1 VSSPLLVIVDSSV
14 TNLKILERL
23 ATSLADGT
31 SARTFR
37 SPAEAIA
44 FCRDEAPDLV
54 AVAGETGE
62 AEAAEFIARL
72 RTVPG
77 CTDTPVVV
85 IAPYED
91 RDCIDRALA
100 AGAADHLISPVD
112 HHEFRTR
119 IGNLLRYR
127 GPAAAAVPAEEPRPR
142 FDVAEAHER
151 LLGVLDAI
159 PAMVCATGA
168 DGRYRF
174 VNHPFAEFAGRRAK
188 QLLGRGPREAHD
200 DALGRLIAE
209 DDARI
214 LSGAL
219 RPGTSEDEIV
229 AGDGTR
235 RVLQTTKSLFRDGD
249 DAMVVTVLEDIT
261 ERNDAERQQAAARD
275 QAELANRSKTEFL
288 ATMSHELRTPL
299 NAIIGFSQV
308 MAGEMLGPITTQKY
322 VGYARDVL
330 ASAEHLLGIINDIL
344 DVSKLEAGRLE
355 LTEETIELDKSIAD
369 VLLLLEAKARAAEI
383 RFDLRSEG
391 TIPRL
396 IADPRKIKQIVLNVV
411 SNAVKFSHP
420 GGEIEIV
427 LRQRGGGIAGGGIAG
442 GGIAVAVIDHGIGMD
457 AQEVALAST
466 RFGQVASALSRRHA
480 GTGLGLPLA
489 IGLVELHGGQLTIE
503 STKGSGTTVTITF
516 PPDRSESPIAALAG
530 VGGLGRRF

>member
-1 VSSPLLVIVDSSV
+1 MIVDSSV

-23 ATSLADGT
+23 ATSLGDGT
-31 SARTFR
+31 EARTFR
-37 SPAEAIA
+37 SAAEAIA
-44 FCRDEAPDLV
+44 FCRELPPDLV
-54 AVAGETGE
+54 LVAGETGD
-62 AEAAEFIARL
+62 AEAAEFLTRL
-72 RTVPG
+72 RDVPG
-77 CTDTPVVV
+77 CAEIPVVV

-127 GPAAAAVPAEEPRPR
+127 RAAEPRPPAEEPRLR

-151 LLGVLDAI
+151 LLRVLDAI

-174 VNHPFAEFAGRRAK
+174 VNHPFAEFVGRRAK
-188 QLLGRGPREAHD
+188 QLLGRGPAEAHD

-209 DDARI
+209 DDARV
-214 LSGAL
+214 LSGVL
-219 RPGTSEDEIV
+219 RPGTSEDAIV
-229 AGDGTR
+229 AADGTR

-249 DAMVVTVLEDIT
+249 DAMVVTVLEDVT
-261 ERNDAERQQAAARD
+261 ERKEAEREQGAARD

-308 MAGEMLGPITTQKY
+308 MAGEMLGPITTHKY

-355 LTEETIELDKSIAD
+355 LAEETIELDGLIAD
-369 VLLLLEAKARAAEI
+369 VLRLVEAKARAGEM
-383 RFDLRSEG
+383 RLDLRSEG

-396 IADPRKIKQIVLNVV
+396 IADPRKVKQIVLNVV

-427 LRQRGGGIAGGGIAG
+427 LRLRG
-442 GGIAVAVIDHGIGMD
+442 GGIAVAIVDHGIGMD

-466 RFGQVASALSRRHA
+466 RFGQVASSLSRRHA

-503 STKGSGTTVTITF
+503 STKGSGTTVTIAF

-530 VGGLGRRF
+530 VGRRF

>member
-1 VSSPLLVIVDSSV
+1 VSSPLLFIVDISA

-23 ATSLADGT
+23 AISLGDGT
-31 SARTFR
+31 EARTFR
-37 SPAEAIA
+37 SAAEAIA
-44 FCRDEAPDLV
+44 SCRKEAPDLV

-62 AEAAEFIARL
+62 GEAAEFIARL
-72 RTVPG
+72 RAVPG
-77 CTDTPVVV
+77 CADTPVVV

-91 RDCIDRALA
+91 RDCIDRALG
-100 AGAADHLISPVD
+100 AGAADHLLSPVD

-127 GPAAAAVPAEEPRPR
+127 HVAEPPPPLPTEEPRPR
-142 FDVAEAHER
+142 FDVREAHER
-151 LLGVLDAI
+151 LLRVLDAI

-174 VNHPFAEFAGRRAK
+174 VNHPFAEFVGRRAK
-188 QLLGRGPREAHD
+188 QLLGRSPVEAHD

-209 DDARI
+209 DDARL

-219 RPGTSEDEIV
+219 RPGTSEDEII
-229 AGDGTR
+229 AGDGKR

-249 DAMVVTVLEDIT
+249 DATVVTVLEDVT
-261 ERNDAERQQAAARD
+261 ERKEAEREQAAARD

-355 LTEETIELDKSIAD
+355 LTEETVELDQLVAD
-369 VLLLLEAKARAAEI
+369 VLRLVEAKARAGEI
-383 RFDLRSEG
+383 RLDLRSEG
-391 TIPRL
+391 TLPRL
-396 IADPRKIKQIVLNVV
+396 IGDPRKIKQIVLNVV

-427 LRQRGGGIAGGGIAG
+427 LRLRGGAIV
-442 GGIAVAVIDHGIGMD
+442 VAVIDHGIGMD

-466 RFGQVASALSRRHA
+466 RFGQVASSLNRRHA

-489 IGLVELHGGQLTIE
+489 IGLVELHGGTLTIE
-503 STKGSGTTVTITF
+503 STKGSGTTVTIAF
-516 PPDRSESPIAALAG
+516 PPDRSETPLAALAG
-530 VGGLGRRF
+530 VGGSGRRF

>member
-1 VSSPLLVIVDSSV
+1 MSSPLLVVVDSSA

-23 ATSLADGT
+23 AISLGDGT
-31 SARTFR
+31 EARTFR
-37 SPAEAIA
+37 SAAEALA
-44 FCRDEAPDLV
+44 VCRDQPPDLIV
-54 AVAGETGE
+54 AAGETGE
-62 AEAAEFIARL
+62 AEAAEFITRL
-72 RTVPG
+72 RVVPG
-77 CTDTPVVV
+77 CAEVPVVV

-100 AGAADHLISPVD
+100 AGAADHLLSPVD

-127 GPAAAAVPAEEPRPR
+127 RVVEPPSPQPPEEPSPR
-142 FDVAEAHER
+142 FDIGEAHER
-151 LLGVLDAI
+151 LLRVLDAI
-159 PAMVCATGA
+159 PAMVCATGV

-174 VNHPFAEFAGRRAK
+174 VNHAFAEFAGRRAK
-188 QLLGRGPREAHD
+188 QLLGRGPAEAHD

-209 DDARI
+209 DDARL

-219 RPGTSEDEIV
+219 RPGASDDEIV
-229 AGDGTR
+229 AADGR
-235 RVLQTTKSLFRDGD
+235 RRMLQTTKTLLRDGD
-249 DAMVVTVLEDIT
+249 DAMVVTVLEDVT
-261 ERNDAERQQAAARD
+261 DRKEAEHEQATARD

-355 LTEETIELDKSIAD
+355 LTEETVELDGLIAD
-369 VLLLLEAKARAAEI
+369 VLRLIEAKARAGEI
-383 RFDLRSEG
+383 RLDLRSEG
-391 TIPRL
+391 VIPRL
-396 IADPRKIKQIVLNVV
+396 TADPRKIKQVVLNIV

-427 LRQRGGGIAGGGIAG
+427 LRLRGGGVV
-442 GGIAVAVIDHGIGMD
+442 VAVSDHGIGMD
-457 AQEVALAST
+457 AKEVALAST
-466 RFGQVASALSRRHA
+466 RFGQVASSLSRRHA

-489 IGLVELHGGQLTIE
+489 IGLVELHGGRLTID
-503 STKGSGTTVTITF
+503 STKGSGTTVTIAF
-516 PPDRSESPIAALAG
+516 PPDRSETPFAALAG
-530 VGGLGRRF
+530 VGRRF

>member
-1 VSSPLLVIVDSSV
+1 VSSPLVVIVDSSV

-23 ATSLADGT
+23 ATSLGDGT
-31 SARTFR
+31 EARTFR
-37 SPAEAIA
+37 SAAEAIA
-44 FCRDEAPDLV
+44 VCRDQPPDLI

-72 RTVPG
+72 RAVPG
-77 CTDTPVVV
+77 CGEIPVVV

-127 GPAAAAVPAEEPRPR
+127 HAAAPPPAEEKRPR

-151 LLGVLDAI
+151 LLRVLDSI

-174 VNHPFAEFAGRRAK
+174 VNHPFAEFVGRRAK
-188 QLLGRGPREAHD
+188 QLLGREPGEAHD

-209 DDARI
+209 DDARL
-214 LSGAL
+214 LSGTTRA
-219 RPGTSEDEIV
+219 GTSEDEIV
-229 AGDGTR
+229 AADGKR
-235 RVLQTTKSLFRDGD
+235 RVLLTVKSLFRDGD
-249 DAMVVTVLEDIT
+249 DATVVTVLDDIT
-261 ERNDAERQQAAARD
+261 ERKEAEREQAAARD

-355 LTEETIELDKSIAD
+355 LAEETIELDQLIVD
-369 VLLLLEAKARAAEI
+369 VLRLVEAKARAGEI
-383 RFDLRSEG
+383 RLDLRSEG
-391 TIPRL
+391 SIPRL

-427 LRQRGGGIAGGGIAG
+427 LRQRSGGIV
-442 GGIAVAVIDHGIGMD
+442 VAVIDHGIGMD

-466 RFGQVASALSRRHA
+466 RFGQVASSLSRRHA

-489 IGLVELHGGQLTIE
+489 VGLVELHGGMLTIE
-503 STKGSGTTVTITF
+503 STKGSGTTVTIAF
-516 PPDRSESPIAALAG
+516 PPDRSETPIAALAG
-530 VGGLGRRF
+530 IGGPGHRF

>member
-1 VSSPLLVIVDSSV
+1 LFIVDSSA

-23 ATSLADGT
+23 VLSLGDGT
-31 SARTFR
+31 EARTFR
-37 SPAEAIA
+37 SAAEAVA
-44 FCRDEAPDLV
+44 FCRAQTPDLV

-62 AEAAEFIARL
+62 AEAAEFIAWL
-72 RTVPG
+72 RAVPG
-77 CTDTPVVV
+77 CAEVPVVV

-127 GPAAAAVPAEEPRPR
+127 QPAAAPPPPPPEEPRVR
-142 FDVAEAHER
+142 VDLSEAHER
-151 LLGVLDAI
+151 LLRVLDGI

-174 VNHPFAEFAGRRAK
+174 VNHAFAEFVGRRAK
-188 QLLGRGPREAHD
+188 QLLGRGPAEAHGN
-200 DALGRLIAE
+200 ALGRLIAE
-209 DDARI
+209 DDARV

-219 RPGTSEDEIV
+219 RPGASEDEIV
-229 AGDGTR
+229 AADGQR

-249 DAMVVTVLEDIT
+249 DAMIVTVIEDIT
-261 ERNDAERQQAAARD
+261 ERKEAEHEQAAARD

-355 LTEETIELDKSIAD
+355 LTEETVELDQLVAD
-369 VLLLLEAKARAAEI
+369 VLRLVEVKARAGEI
-383 RFDLRSEG
+383 RIDLRSEG
-391 TIPRL
+391 SIPRL
-396 IADPRKIKQIVLNVV
+396 VADPRKIKQIVLNVI

-427 LRQRGGGIAGGGIAG
+427 LRLRG
-442 GGIAVAVIDHGIGMD
+442 GGIAVAVVDHGIGMD

-489 IGLVELHGGQLTIE
+489 IGLVELHGGTLTIE
-503 STKGSGTTVTITF
+503 SMKGSGTTVTIAF
-516 PPDRSESPIAALAG
+516 PPDRSETPIAALAG

>member
-1 VSSPLLVIVDSSV
+1 LVIVDSSV

-23 ATSLADGT
+23 ATSLGDGT
-31 SARTFR
+31 EARTFR
-37 SPAEAIA
+37 SSAEAMG
-44 FCRDEAPDLV
+44 FCRERAPDLV

-62 AEAAEFIARL
+62 SEAAEFIARL
-72 RTVPG
+72 RAVPG
-77 CTDTPVVV
+77 CADTPVVV

-127 GPAAAAVPAEEPRPR
+127 QGAAPPPEEPRPR
-142 FDVAEAHER
+142 VDVSEAHER
-151 LLGVLDAI
+151 LLRVLDGI

-188 QLLGRGPREAHD
+188 QLLGRGPAEAHA

-214 LSGAL
+214 LSGAT

-229 AGDGTR
+229 AADGAR

-261 ERNDAERQQAAARD
+261 ERKEAEREQAAARD

-355 LTEETIELDKSIAD
+355 LTEETVELDKLVAD
-369 VLLLLEAKARAAEI
+369 VLRLVEAKARAGEI
-383 RFDLRSEG
+383 RLDLRSEG

-396 IADPRKIKQIVLNVV
+396 IADPRKIKQVVLNVV

-427 LRQRGGGIAGGGIAG
+427 LRQRGGGIA
-442 GGIAVAVIDHGIGMD
+442 VAVVDHGIGMD

-466 RFGQVASALSRRHA
+466 RFGQVASSLSRRHA

-489 IGLVELHGGQLTIE
+489 IGLVELHGGQITIE
-503 STKGSGTTVTITF
+503 STKGSGTTVTIAF
-516 PPDRSESPIAALAG
+516 PPDRSETPIAALAG

>member
-1 VSSPLLVIVDSSV
+1 VSSPLLVIVDSSA

-31 SARTFR
+31 EARTFR
-37 SPAEAIA
+37 SAAEAIA
-44 FCRDEAPDLV
+44 FCRDQAPDLIV
-54 AVAGETGE
+54 VAGETGE
-62 AEAAEFIARL
+62 GEAAEFIARL
-72 RTVPG
+72 RAVPG
-77 CTDTPVVV
+77 CGETPVVV

-112 HHEFRTR
+112 HNEFRTR

-127 GPAAAAVPAEEPRPR
+127 RIAAPPPTEEPRPR

-151 LLGVLDAI
+151 LLRVLDAI

-174 VNHPFAEFAGRRAK
+174 VNHPFAEFVGRRAK
-188 QLLGRGPREAHD
+188 QLLGRGPAEAHD

-209 DDARI
+209 DDARL
-214 LSGAL
+214 LSGAT
-219 RPGTSEDEIV
+219 RPGASEDEIV
-229 AGDGTR
+229 AADGKR
-235 RVLQTTKSLFRDGD
+235 YVLQARKSLFRDGD
-249 DAMVVTVLEDIT
+249 DATVVTVLEDIT
-261 ERNDAERQQAAARD
+261 ERKEAGREQAAARD

-355 LTEETIELDKSIAD
+355 LAEETIELDRLIAD
-369 VLLLLEAKARAAEI
+369 VLRLVEAKARAGEI
-383 RFDLRSEG
+383 RLDLRSEG

-427 LRQRGGGIAGGGIAG
+427 LRQRGGGIA
-442 GGIAVAVIDHGIGMD
+442 VAVIDHGIGMD

-466 RFGQVASALSRRHA
+466 RFGQVASSLSRRHA

-489 IGLVELHGGQLTIE
+489 IGLVELHGGTLSIE
-503 STKGSGTTVTITF
+503 STKGSGTTVTIAF
-516 PPDRSESPIAALAG
+516 PPDRSETPIAALAG
-530 VGGLGRRF
+530 IGRRF

>member
-1 VSSPLLVIVDSSV
+1 VPSPLLVIVDSSV

-23 ATSLADGT
+23 ATSLGDGT
-31 SARTFR
+31 EARTFR

-44 FCRDEAPDLV
+44 FCRGQAPDLV

-72 RTVPG
+72 RAVPG
-77 CTDTPVVV
+77 RGVPPVVV
-85 IAPYED
+85 IAPFED
-91 RDCIDRALA
+91 RDCIDGALA

-127 GPAAAAVPAEEPRPR
+127 QGAAPPPLAEEPRPR
-142 FDVAEAHER
+142 VDLSEAHER
-151 LLGVLDAI
+151 LLRVLDAI

-188 QLLGRGPREAHD
+188 QLLGRRPAEAQG

-209 DDARI
+209 DDARL
-214 LSGAL
+214 LSGAA

-229 AGDGTR
+229 AADGTQ

-261 ERNDAERQQAAARD
+261 ERKEAEREQAAARD
-275 QAELANRSKTEFL
+275 QAEIANRSKTEFL

-355 LTEETIELDKSIAD
+355 LTEETVELDKLVAD
-369 VLLLLEAKARAAEI
+369 VLRLVEVKARAGEI
-383 RFDLRSEG
+383 RLDLRSEG
-391 TIPRL
+391 PIPRL

-411 SNAVKFSHP
+411 SNAIKFSHP

-427 LRQRGGGIAGGGIAG
+427 LRRRGGGIA
-442 GGIAVAVIDHGIGMD
+442 VVVVDHGIGMD
-457 AQEVALAST
+457 AQEVALALT
-466 RFGQVASALSRRHA
+466 RFGQVASSMSRRHA

-489 IGLVELHGGQLTIE
+489 IGLVELHGGTLSIE
-503 STKGSGTTVTITF
+503 STKGSGTTVTIAF
-516 PPDRSESPIAALAG
+516 PPDRSETPIAALASIG
-530 VGGLGRRF
+530 SRF